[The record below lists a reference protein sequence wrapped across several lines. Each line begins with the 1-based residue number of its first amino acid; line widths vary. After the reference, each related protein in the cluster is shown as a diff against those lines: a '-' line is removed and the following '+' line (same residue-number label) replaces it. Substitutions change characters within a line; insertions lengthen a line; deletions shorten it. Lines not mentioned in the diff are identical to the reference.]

1 MNVNETA
8 VYVEFSLLEL
18 LNING
23 NRRLYSTTYDFVAY
37 YNYTY
42 GNFIQLFICLFCFFI
57 VCLFVCLFIYVDRCK
72 TGSCL
77 VESPKERNIILFLVS
92 CRQVLDIYYKCC

>member
-8 VYVEFSLLEL
+8 AYVVFSLLEL

-37 YNYTY
+37 YNYRSY
-42 GNFIQLFICLFCFFI
+42 FIQLFILFI
-57 VCLFVCLFIYVDRCK
+57 DCLFVCLLIYLLMWIVVRPV
-72 TGSCL
+72 L
-77 VESPKERNIILFLVS
+77 VW
-92 CRQVLDIYYKCC
+92 